1 MRPRPVALLILCFVL
16 TLASGCSPGF
26 GAGAASLI
34 GTPNVRMGIAE
45 FPVGQSVVIERKVHD
60 GNAVSVV
67 PEVWST
73 VCAIAIPGGGHYVVT
88 LQIRMPRGAWA
99 EARMVRVGWGRDADG
114 RDETGY
120 HTFVARPDGRATSE
134 SFTHA
139 LAGGGT
145 LAFEVKLHPRRKG
158 HQVGPRGPAP
168 LHTIVCKAHRTD

>member
-1 MRPRPVALLILCFVL
+1 MRSRPGALLLCVALIV
-16 TLASGCSPGF
+16 ASGCSPG
-26 GAGAASLI
+26 AGAASLLRAS
-34 GTPNVRMGIAE
+34 NVGMGITG

-60 GNAVSVV
+60 GNAVIV
-67 PEVWST
+67 PAEVWST
-73 VCAIAIPGGGHYVVT
+73 VCAIAIPRGGHYVVT
-88 LQIRMPRGAWA
+88 LQIRMPRGGWA
-99 EARMVRVGWGRDADG
+99 ESRMVRVGWGRDADG

-145 LAFEVKLHPRRKG
+145 LAFEVNVHPRRKG
-158 HQVGPRGPAP
+158 HAVGPLGPVQ

>member
-1 MRPRPVALLILCFVL
+1 MG
-16 TLASGCSPGF
+16 ASNLG
-26 GAGAASLI
+26 
-34 GTPNVRMGIAE
+34 MGITE
-45 FPVGQSVVIERKVHD
+45 FPVGRSIVIERKVHD
-60 GNAVSVV
+60 GSAVTVLA
-67 PEVWST
+67 EVWST
-73 VCAIAIPGGGHYVVT
+73 VCAIAIPGAGHYVVT

-99 EARMVRVGWGRDADG
+99 ESRMVRVGWGRDPDG

-145 LAFEVKLHPRRKG
+145 LAFEVNLHPRRKG
-158 HQVGPRGPAP
+158 STVGPLGPVE